1 MVWLW
6 LLIYTLNMKYI
17 KRFEHIDYNE
27 NPEIISDLEEI
38 LQDLNDNYFDVYVND
53 RSYKNLNY
61 LQISLLKDET
71 GGLAAEFYLK
81 DIYDVMRSVYSYL
94 ESNGLEIVDIDSFD
108 LRGRIELPKYIE
120 NWDSSILDK
129 KVLSLNFYFD

>member
-1 MVWLW
+1 
-6 LLIYTLNMKYI
+6 MKYI
-17 KRFEHIDYNE
+17 KRFENIEHEYNS
-27 NPEIISDLEEI
+27 EIISDLEEI
-38 LQDLNDNYFDVYVND
+38 LQDLNDNYFDIYVTD

-71 GGLAAEFYLK
+71 GGLAVEFYLK

-129 KVLSLNFYFD
+129 KVLGLNFYFD